1 MIISDYKIQTTNN
14 AKVRWQVAEMLAYEN
29 EMFLSALQEDGITI
43 AAKGLGLERVFL
55 SMVKVM
61 MIVMMMVMM
70 MMTLTA
76 MIRSTATLATWCWCS
91 AARTRR
97 RPGSSGR
104 WSSRCEACA

>member
-1 MIISDYKIQTTNN
+1 
-14 AKVRWQVAEMLAYEN
+14 MLAYEN
-29 EMFLSALQEDGITI
+29 EMFLSALQEDGLTI

-55 SMVKVM
+55 SMVKVRIMIIIM
-61 MIVMMMVMM
+61 MTMM
-70 MMTLTA
+70 MM